1 MDKTPINFGL
11 NISKAQKNVS
21 TGRKEPLIITQPAK
35 LIDNMQAIHFSGKF
49 ITTEQYLKTQPN
61 LSFLSL
67 NNSVRNKPLKDSA
80 ISFSGAKPNEIRI
93 EDYKPPTHLI
103 EKTDLTFEL
112 NSQEDVVVSS
122 SLTIRPNPA
131 SDAKENI
138 IQLNG
143 APEVPPK
150 GSNTP
155 TMELLEVKING
166 QKLPKD
172 QYTRQGDELTI
183 KNLPESKCNL
193 EIKTRINP
201 KENHALEGLYISS
214 GLFTTQCEAE
224 GFRNMTFYLD
234 RPDVMSKYTTTII
247 ADKGKLPVM
256 LSNGNP
262 GERKDIGN
270 GREQITWTDPFNKP
284 SYLFAMVA
292 GNLDL
297 KEDTFTTKSGRKVKI
312 HLYSAPKDIGKLDH
326 AMESVKQS
334 MKWDEDRFGREY
346 DLDLFQIVAVED
358 FNAGAMENKGLNVFQ
373 TAYVLADPQM
383 ATDADYEN
391 VQGVIGHEYFHNWTG
406 DRVTLQKWFDLTL
419 KEGLTVFRDQEFT
432 SDMNARGV
440 KRIDD
445 VNVMR
450 SAQFPEDAGA
460 MAHPI
465 RPASY
470 SAIDNFYTST
480 VYNKGAEVIRMIHTM
495 LGEEDFRKG
504 TDLYFD
510 RHDGQAV
517 TTDDFIKAM
526 EDASK
531 KDLTQFKNTW
541 YTQAGTPTLDIKD
554 SYDPVSKEYKLTIK
568 QSTPKTMGHP
578 DKKPFHI
585 PVRVGLLDSKGND
598 MKLQL
603 DAKQADLLTNG
614 DVLNLKKD
622 ETTFVFKN
630 VSEKPVPSLLRGW
643 SAPVKL
649 NFDYDYKDLTF
660 LMAHDSDDFNRWEA
674 GQKLGIEV
682 LQDLVKSH
690 QQDANKPVDPAFIEA
705 CKSILTDKTIDPATA
720 AQALVLPGSG
730 YLSEL
735 YPDGKVDVHAIHKAY
750 DQTVKS
756 IGKELEPLLLERFN
770 NSRSTENREYKWTKE
785 DAGER
790 AIKNTALSYLVNA
803 NPAKYLHFAIEQ
815 FDRNQNLTDVRA
827 ALRLII
833 KHADEKT
840 CQEKLDKFYQDRKDS
855 PTAIYQWF
863 QDQASIDR
871 PNLLDKVK
879 ELLNHEAYDAKTPLC
894 VRRLVLGFA
903 ANAVNFHKEDGSGYK
918 FIADQAIECDK
929 YNPALAASLVKKLAS
944 PHRFPK
950 QAQELIKVQLL
961 RIQEETNSKNVKEIV
976 SNALKLLEKKPG

>member
-1 MDKTPINFGL
+1 MDKTFINSGMNL
-11 NISKAQKNVS
+11 LRAQKSNL
-21 TGRKEPLIITQPAK
+21 TAKNEPLIITQSEK
-35 LIDNMQAIHFSGKF
+35 LQDHIQSAHFSGKF
-49 ITTEQYLKTQPN
+49 IAAEEYLKTQPN

-67 NNSVRNKPLKDSA
+67 SKAGKNMSLNSSA
-80 ISFSGAKPNEIRI
+80 ISFSGAKPKVIRI

-103 EKTDLTFEL
+103 DKTDLTFEL
-112 NSQEDVVVSS
+112 NSEKDVVVSS
-122 SLTIRPNPA
+122 SLTVRPNPE
-131 SDAKENI
+131 SDTKDNV
-138 IQLNG
+138 IQLVG
-143 APEVPPK
+143 APVKPPK
-150 GSNTP
+150 GSKTP
-155 TMELLEVKING
+155 TMKLLEVKVNG
-166 QKLPKD
+166 KKLSEEE
-172 QYTRQGDELTI
+172 YTRDGGELTI
-183 KNLPESKCNL
+183 KNLPETTFKL

-201 KENHALEGLYISS
+201 KENEALEGLYLSN

-234 RPDVMSKYTTTII
+234 RPDVMSKFSTTIV
-247 ADKGKLPVM
+247 ADKGKFPVM

-262 GERKDIGN
+262 GIRKDRQD
-270 GREQITWTDPFNKP
+270 GREEITWVDPFKKP

-292 GNLDL
+292 GNLEL
-297 KEDTFTTKSGRKVKI
+297 KEDTFKTKSGRNVKI
-312 HLYSAPKDIGKLDH
+312 HLYSDPEDIGKLDH

-346 DLDLFQIVAVED
+346 DLDLFQIVAVKD

-373 TAYVLADPQM
+373 TAYVLADPKM
-383 ATDADYEN
+383 ATDTDYEN
-391 VQGVIGHEYFHNWTG
+391 VQGVIAHEYFHNWTG

-432 SDMNARGV
+432 SDMNSRGV

-445 VNVMR
+445 VNGMR
-450 SAQFPEDAGA
+450 AAQFAEDAGA

-470 SAIDNFYTST
+470 SAINNFYTAT
-480 VYNKGAEVIRMIHTM
+480 VYQKGAEVIRMIHTM

-504 TDLYFD
+504 TDLYFE

-517 TTDDFIKAM
+517 TTDDFVKAM

-541 YTQAGTPTLDIKD
+541 YNQAGTPTLDIKD
-554 SYDPVSKEYKLTIK
+554 TYDPVSKEYKLTIK
-568 QSTPKTMGHP
+568 QSTTKTMGQP

-585 PVRVGLLDSKGND
+585 PVRVGLLDSKGKD

-614 DVLNLKKD
+614 DVLNLKND

-630 VSEKPVPSLLRGW
+630 VPEKPVPSLLRNW

-674 GQKLGIEV
+674 GQKLGIQV
-682 LQDLVKSH
+682 LQDLVKSN
-690 QQDANKPVDPAFIEA
+690 QQGEVKEIDSSVIDAFKA
-705 CKSILTDKTIDPATA
+705 ILEDKNIDPATA
-720 AQALVLPGSG
+720 AQALMLPGAD
-730 YLSEL
+730 YLSGL
-735 YPDGKVDVHAIHKAY
+735 YPDGEVDVKAIHNAY
-750 DQTVKS
+750 DQTVKT
-756 IGKELEPLLLERFN
+756 IGRELEQLLLERFN

-790 AIKNTALSYLVNA
+790 AIKNTALRYLVSA

-833 KHADEKT
+833 KYADDKT

-855 PTAIYQWF
+855 PTAIYQWL
-863 QDQASIDR
+863 QDQAFIDR

-918 FIADQAIECDK
+918 FIADQAIICDK
-929 YNPALAASLVKKLAS
+929 FNPALGASLAKKLAN

-950 QAQELIKVQLL
+950 HNQELMKEQLL
-961 RIQEETNSKNVKEIV
+961 RIQKEANSVDVKEV
-976 SNALKLLEKKPG
+976 VANALKLLDKKTN